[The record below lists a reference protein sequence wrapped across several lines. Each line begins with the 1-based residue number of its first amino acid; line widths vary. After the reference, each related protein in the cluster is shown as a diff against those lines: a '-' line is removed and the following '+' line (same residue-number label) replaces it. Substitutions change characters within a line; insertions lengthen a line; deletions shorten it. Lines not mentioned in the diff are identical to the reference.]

1 MKHFHPI
8 LAAALALAAP
18 ACGPAISV
26 GTDYDTAYNF
36 TRLSSYAWAPVKD
49 QYGLET
55 LVGQR
60 IVNAIDREL
69 AARHMTK
76 TTMDQNPDFVVAYH
90 TGVRDKTQVVDW
102 GYDWGFTYGPW
113 YTPSARTYH
122 VETYREGTL
131 IIDLVDWKTKQMIW
145 RGVGRKAL
153 DPNPPDNPERLTK
166 SVNDAVNQIM
176 AGFPP
181 ASARK
186 E

>member
-1 MKHFHPI
+1 MKHIHPI
-8 LAAALALAAP
+8 LAAALALAMA

-49 QYGLET
+49 QYGEET

-60 IVNAIDREL
+60 IVNALDREL

-113 YTPSARTYH
+113 YTPSARTYS

-153 DPNPPDNPERLTK
+153 DPNPPDNPERITK
-166 SVNDAVNQIM
+166 SVNDAVNAIM